1 MKKYNQKRKLRKKIW
16 LLMIGFIVIGG
27 VGIVIQNMLL
37 QPYRLGDPSD
47 VEQVKRG
54 WQVYARAC
62 AKCHGE
68 DLDGEFGPAT
78 AEIAEVNQKLQAEKV
93 DQVVMVAPAHDAS
106 GRTWRHADQIL
117 FKIIKYGEA
126 ADTEK
131 KVASRMPAFRD
142 KLTDNEIWMTIALIK
157 SSWPPE
163 ILKVRDNDG
172 VAAIE

>member
-1 MKKYNQKRKLRKKIW
+1 MMSLV
-16 LLMIGFIVIGG
+16 LIGG
-27 VGIVIQNMLL
+27 AGIVVQNMLF
-37 QPYRLGDPSD
+37 QPYRLGDPND
-47 VEQVKRG
+47 VEQIKRG

-78 AEIAEVNQKLQAEKV
+78 AEITRVNQKLQAEKV
-93 DQVVMVAPAHDAS
+93 DHVPMVAPAHDAS
-106 GRTWRHADQIL
+106 GRTWRHADQTL
-117 FKIIKYGEA
+117 FEIIKFGEA
-126 ADTEK
+126 ANNEK

-163 ILKVRDNDG
+163 ILKVRDSD
-172 VAAIE
+172 